1 MNGDFLGFTFIINGT
16 EHKSQD
22 LGIIRVSDGDRYKD
36 QLIPEIEDKTIE
48 IPGLDG
54 SYLYGSDFKPRNFSI
69 SIAFDS
75 MTEEQLRK
83 MRAVFG
89 YKQTGLLIF
98 DEAPYK
104 AYRVKVATPPE
115 LNYVC
120 FDERARFEGAQRD
133 GVRRIDDN
141 WEQVTPWNYSNNTMR
156 IYKGDGTIEFVA
168 YYPFAMSVH
177 KTLDEYDCDNI
188 DEWANAS
195 KLKPNLEEFLQEF
208 DNFQPTQD
216 AEEGIGTIKVY
227 NPGDIETGFDL
238 FVPFPENENS
248 TYIQLTDGTAALNVG
263 SEANPVIK
271 QGDDIGFQI
280 DTTNQLVRGVEE
292 VEVIG
297 VETTTERRFSSHLYN
312 NYVTGSFFKIQPS
325 TETQILGVNTPSY
338 DGLEINYKY
347 LYF

>member
-83 MRAVFG
+83 MRTVFG

-168 YYPFAMSVH
+168 YYPFAIVVH
-177 KTLDEYDCDNI
+177 KTLDEYNNYDNI
-188 DEWANAS
+188 NEWAAAS
-195 KLKPNLEEFLQEF
+195 GLKESLSGF
-208 DNFQPTQD
+208 DTYGRINSD
-216 AEEGIGTIKVY
+216 IAGEGAIQVY
-227 NPGDIETGFDL
+227 NPGDVETGFRL
-238 FVPFPENENS
+238 YVPFADDTARIGITYNEITLS
-248 TYIQLTDGTAALNVG
+248 VGTI
-263 SEANPVIK
+263 ENPVQK
-271 QGDDIGFQI
+271 QGDDVGFVI
-280 DTTNQLVRGVEE
+280 DTTNALIRG
-292 VEVIG
+292 IDSWA
-297 VETTTERRFSSHLYN
+297 TLNTSNNLYN
-312 NYVTGSFFKIQPS
+312 NYAVGEFFKIAPS
-325 TETQILGVNTPSY
+325 NLSTGETLLIVTSTISLIRIRALKKLNENS
-338 DGLEINYKY
+338 
-347 LYF
+347 

>member
-83 MRAVFG
+83 MRTVFG

-120 FDERARFEGAQRD
+120 FDERAKEEGAQRD

-141 WEQVTPWNYSNNTMR
+141 WEQVTPWKYLNNTMR

-168 YYPFAMSVH
+168 YYPFAIVVH
-177 KTLDEYDCDNI
+177 KTLNEYDCDNI
-188 DEWANAS
+188 NEWAAAS
-195 KLKPNLEEFLQEF
+195 GLKESLSGFDTYGRINL
-208 DNFQPTQD
+208 DV
-216 AEEGIGTIKVY
+216 AGEGAIQVY
-227 NPGDIETGFDL
+227 NPGDVETGFRL
-238 FVPFPENENS
+238 YVPFVNDAARIGI
-248 TYIQLTDGTAALNVG
+248 TYNGITLSVGTI
-263 SEANPVIK
+263 ENPVQK
-271 QGDDIGFQI
+271 QGDDVGFVI
-280 DTTNQLVRGVEE
+280 DTTNALIRGIESWA
-292 VEVIG
+292 
-297 VETTTERRFSSHLYN
+297 TLNTSSNLYN
-312 NYVTGSFFKIQPS
+312 NYAVGEFFKIAPSNLLTGETLLIVTS
-325 TETQILGVNTPSY
+325 TEDIIIKY
-338 DGLEINYKY
+338 EY

>member
-83 MRAVFG
+83 MRTVFG

-168 YYPFAMSVH
+168 YYPFAIVVH
-177 KTLDEYDCDNI
+177 KTLDEYNNYDNI
-188 DEWANAS
+188 NEWAAAS
-195 KLKPNLEEFLQEF
+195 GLKESLSGF
-208 DNFQPTQD
+208 DTYGRINSD
-216 AEEGIGTIKVY
+216 IAGEGAIQVY
-227 NPGDIETGFDL
+227 NPGDVETGFRL
-238 FVPFPENENS
+238 YVPFADDTARIGITYNEITLS
-248 TYIQLTDGTAALNVG
+248 VGTI
-263 SEANPVIK
+263 ENPVQK
-271 QGDDIGFQI
+271 QGDDVGFVI
-280 DTTNQLVRGVEE
+280 DTTNALIRG
-292 VEVIG
+292 IDSWA
-297 VETTTERRFSSHLYN
+297 TLNTSNNLYN
-312 NYVTGSFFKIQPS
+312 NYAVGEFFKIAPSNLPTGETLLIVTS
-325 TETQILGVNTPSY
+325 TEDI
-338 DGLEINYKY
+338 IIKYKY

>member
-83 MRAVFG
+83 MRTVFG

-98 DEAPYK
+98 DETPYK
-104 AYRVKVATPPE
+104 AYRVKVAAPPE

-120 FDERARFEGAQRD
+120 FDERKTGLVNFNGIKGPTTVYQKQE
-133 GVRRIDDN
+133 
-141 WEQVTPWNYSNNTMR
+141 ETKR

-168 YYPFAMSVH
+168 YYPFAMVVH
-177 KTLDEYDCDNI
+177 KTLEEYDCDNV

-195 KLKPNLEEFLQEF
+195 GLKPDLEEFLQEF

-238 FVPFPENENS
+238 FVPFPESENS

-325 TETQILGVNTPSY
+325 TETQVLGVNTPSY
-338 DGLEINYKY
+338 DDGLEINYKY

>member
-83 MRAVFG
+83 MRTVFG

-168 YYPFAMSVH
+168 YYPFAIVVH
-177 KTLDEYDCDNI
+177 KTLDEYNNYDNI
-188 DEWANAS
+188 NEWAAAS
-195 KLKPNLEEFLQEF
+195 GLKESLSGF
-208 DNFQPTQD
+208 DTYGRINSD
-216 AEEGIGTIKVY
+216 IAGEGAIQVY
-227 NPGDIETGFDL
+227 NPGDVETGFRL
-238 FVPFPENENS
+238 YVPFADDTARIGITYNEITLS
-248 TYIQLTDGTAALNVG
+248 VGTI
-263 SEANPVIK
+263 ENPVQK
-271 QGDDIGFQI
+271 QGDDVGFVI
-280 DTTNQLVRGVEE
+280 DTTNALIRG
-292 VEVIG
+292 IDSWA
-297 VETTTERRFSSHLYN
+297 TLNTSNNLYN
-312 NYVTGSFFKIQPS
+312 NYAVGEFFKIAPSNLSTGETLLIVTS
-325 TETQILGVNTPSY
+325 TEDI
-338 DGLEINYKY
+338 IIKYKY

>member
-83 MRAVFG
+83 MRTVFG

-120 FDERARFEGAQRD
+120 FDERKTGLVNFNGIKGPTTIYRNQEG
-133 GVRRIDDN
+133 
-141 WEQVTPWNYSNNTMR
+141 TKR

-177 KTLDEYDCDNI
+177 KTLDEYDCDNV

-195 KLKPNLEEFLQEF
+195 KLKPNLEDYLQEF
-208 DNFQPTQD
+208 DNFQHTQD

-263 SEANPVIK
+263 SSANPVIK

-292 VEVIG
+292 VKVIG

-338 DGLEINYKY
+338 DDGLEINYKY